1 VIKINIGEFIKTLR
15 KQKGLSARKL
25 AEKSGVSQ
33 PYISQL
39 ETGKNNKPSPDVL
52 QKLSNTLDVP
62 YEDLMIKAGYIK
74 TFGDTIRNLRDKNNW
89 SLDELE
95 NQTISK
101 NKDGEIV
108 SFITKDR
115 LSKFE
120 DGEIKNPTESE
131 ILILCKAFK
140 VPFSLFLTPDIKNN
154 LEIPLEDKLKIAA
167 HDLPSTFELSDFARQ
182 ELIQKARAT
191 DVSNADKI
199 KIFDNI
205 QQINSLEDMVIE
217 KFSKVTETLRDIG
230 IMKPKESDSTLESS
244 ADDQY
249 ILRNNEIGNLI
260 LFNQNINYKGQPLSA
275 DQKMRLFEKVIEI
288 MEGPAK

>member
-108 SFITKDR
+108 SFITNLK
-115 LSKFE
+115 
-120 DGEIKNPTESE
+120 TE
-131 ILILCKAFK
+131 
-140 VPFSLFLTPDIKNN
+140 
-154 LEIPLEDKLKIAA
+154 KLKI
-167 HDLPSTFELSDFARQ
+167 L
-182 ELIQKARAT
+182 QKT
-191 DVSNADKI
+191 
-199 KIFDNI
+199 
-205 QQINSLEDMVIE
+205 
-217 KFSKVTETLRDIG
+217 KF
-230 IMKPKESDSTLESS
+230 
-244 ADDQY
+244 
-249 ILRNNEIGNLI
+249 
-260 LFNQNINYKGQPLSA
+260 LFYV
-275 DQKMRLFEKVIEI
+275 RLLKFLFLYF
-288 MEGPAK
+288 